1 MLHDKKFVQV
11 DLFHPLA
18 SLEWRKFHKLPEFHK
33 LPVDIRDTQAVLLE
47 SKVYIGGGNVLSGAS
62 NVLSSRLLIYSLAKN
77 SWDMLRTPTKWFG
90 LSTYHSQLVLVGGK
104 DPTRM
109 GSATNRLWVLD
120 GQSHWTQP
128 LPPMLTKCYGTS
140 AVSTGNHL
148 IVAGGLSDEDPL
160 DIVQVYN
167 GHEWMRAQSL
177 PKACY
182 FIKCALDKDKKWYLA
197 GGVGQGR
204 DVYHTSLESLIATTN
219 LEDIKQISA
228 WQKLPNVPL
237 LKSTPVAFGKQLLAV
252 GGGDP
257 CSSVILA
264 YASHTNSWVH
274 VGNLPVACYSTCTI
288 VLPTGELLMV
298 GGVTDETWSSCHV
311 FKAKLQ
317 GID

>member
-1 MLHDKKFVQV
+1 M
-11 DLFHPLA
+11 
-18 SLEWRKFHKLPEFHK
+18 PEFHK

-128 LPPMLTKCYGTS
+128 LPRMLTKCYGAS

-219 LEDIKQISA
+219 LKDIKQISA

-237 LKSTPVAFGKQLLAV
+237 LKSTLIVFGKQLLAV

>member
-1 MLHDKKFVQV
+1 M
-11 DLFHPLA
+11 
-18 SLEWRKFHKLPEFHK
+18 PEFHK

-77 SWDMLRTPTKWFG
+77 SWDMLRTPTKWFS

-128 LPPMLTKCYGTS
+128 LPPMLTKCYGAS

-197 GGVGQGR
+197 GGVDQGTK
-204 DVYHTSLESLIATTN
+204 VFYASLESLTARPQRAESKVVWGI
-219 LEDIKQISA
+219 
-228 WQKLPNVPL
+228 LPDAPIER
-237 LKSTPVAFGKQLLAV
+237 STPVIFKMQLMA
-252 GGGDP
+252 
-257 CSSVILA
+257 I
-264 YASHTNSWVH
+264 
-274 VGNLPVACYSTCTI
+274 
-288 VLPTGELLMV
+288 
-298 GGVTDETWSSCHV
+298 GGVTGRLYSSAIHAYSRDTKKWVHMGDLPVPNGFVCTLALPNGQLLMAGGKTRTGISSHA
-311 FKAKLQ
+311 FRTRIQ
-317 GID
+317 GEHLSKMFSLLSLALLY

>member
-1 MLHDKKFVQV
+1 M
-11 DLFHPLA
+11 
-18 SLEWRKFHKLPEFHK
+18 
-33 LPVDIRDTQAVLLE
+33 
-47 SKVYIGGGNVLSGAS
+47 LSGAS

-77 SWDMLRTPTKWFG
+77 SWDMLRTPTKWFS

-128 LPPMLTKCYGTS
+128 LPPMLTKCYGAS

>member
-1 MLHDKKFVQV
+1 M
-11 DLFHPLA
+11 HPLA
-18 SLEWRKFHKLPEFHK
+18 LRALEWRKFHKLPEFYK

-62 NVLSSRLLIYSLAKN
+62 NVLSSRLLIYNLTKN
-77 SWDMLRTPTKWFG
+77 SWDVLRTPTKWFG
-90 LSTYHSQLVLVGGK
+90 LSTYHSQLVLVGGR
-104 DPTRM
+104 DPARM

-120 GQSHWTQP
+120 GQSHWMQP
-128 LPPMLTKCYGTS
+128 LPPMLTKCYGAS

-160 DIVQVYN
+160 DIVQVYD
-167 GHEWMRAQSL
+167 GHEWMRAQPL

-182 FIKCALDKDKKWYLA
+182 FIKCTLDKDKKWYLA

-219 LEDIKQISA
+219 LEDINQISA

-237 LKSTPVAFGKQLLAV
+237 LKSTPVVFGKQLLAA

-298 GGVTDETWSSCHV
+298 GGVTDETWSSCHI

-317 GID
+317 GIY

>member
-1 MLHDKKFVQV
+1 MQV
-11 DLFHPLA
+11 NLLHPLA
-18 SLEWRKFHKLPEFHK
+18 SLEWRKCHKLPEFHE
-33 LPVDIRDTQAVLLE
+33 LPVDVRDAQAVVLE
-47 SKVYIGGGNVLSGAS
+47 SKVYIGGGNVLSGT
-62 NVLSSRLLIYSLAKN
+62 LSSRLLIYNFIQN
-77 SWDMLRTPTKWFG
+77 SWDILRTPTKWFG
-90 LSTYHSQLVLVGGK
+90 LTTYHSQLVLVGGK

-128 LPPMLTKCYGTS
+128 LPPMLTKCYGAS
-140 AVSTGNHL
+140 AISVGNHL
-148 IVAGGLSDEDPL
+148 IVAGGLSDEGPL
-160 DIVQVYN
+160 DKVQVYDS
-167 GHEWMRAQSL
+167 HEWRRAQSL

-182 FIKCALDKDKKWYLA
+182 FIKCALDKDEKWYLA

-204 DVYHTSLESLIATTN
+204 DVYHTSLQSLMATTN
-219 LEDIKQISA
+219 LEGIKQISV

-237 LKSTPVAFGKQLLAV
+237 LKSTPVVFGKQLLVA

-264 YASHTNSWVH
+264 YASDTNSWVH

-317 GID
+317 GIY